1 MTVTIHH
8 INTNWNLKSYIWST
22 SEYDLEDHTAQ
33 NISKFYL
40 EHVPDAPFRL
50 VTTDNTNTMPAAFRR
65 MESDDQI
72 GCISHISSLVA
83 KACVTSDDATEV
95 KTNVEAA
102 KKLVEHVK
110 RTDIQSKLTTTLKQA
125 ISTRFCTYREMIG
138 SIVKSWE
145 ELEAFLDERNELNY
159 LEDIN
164 KILLIQTSRVLK
176 PLHDCGLELEQDKRP
191 TIHRVRFWETIL
203 CAAFSENAQDLAA
216 IKKMKE
222 VGSEAES
229 TSTMTLPQRWT
240 RE

>member
-1 MTVTIHH
+1 
-8 INTNWNLKSYIWST
+8 
-22 SEYDLEDHTAQ
+22 
-33 NISKFYL
+33 
-40 EHVPDAPFRL
+40 
-50 VTTDNTNTMPAAFRR
+50 MPAAFRR

-72 GCISHISSLVA
+72 GCISYISSLVA

-110 RTDIQSKLTTTLKQA
+110 RTDIQSKLTTTLKQT
-125 ISTRFCTYREMIG
+125 ISTRFYTYREMIG

-164 KILLIQTSRVLK
+164 KILLIWTSRVLK
-176 PLHDCGLELEQDKRP
+176 PLHNCGLELEQDKRP
-191 TIHRVRFWETIL
+191 TIHRVRFWETKL

-216 IKKMKE
+216 TKKMKE
-222 VGSEAES
+222 VGRRALS
-229 TSTMTLPQRWT
+229 TKLSSRINIYHDVASALDPRVEGQGLLMKKIVERLLR
-240 RE
+240 